1 MPGNGVKRLGYLN
14 STIMKVED
22 IERIFKETVSIIHRD
37 TKTTIRAL
45 YWTGLF
51 LAHIKDI

>member
-22 IERIFKETVSIIHRD
+22 IERIFKETVRRPENSIH
-37 TKTTIRAL
+37 L
-45 YWTGLF
+45 PFENMQG
-51 LAHIKDI
+51 

>member
-22 IERIFKETVSIIHRD
+22 IERIFKETVSRPE
-37 TKTTIRAL
+37 T
-45 YWTGLF
+45 LF
-51 LAHIKDI
+51 ICRLKNMQG